1 MLLFLAA
8 LILLIIGLPSKKV
21 REQDSRIVI
30 AYVSLFLL
38 GLILSVLHL
47 TGTLYILSTLFQN
60 VMHSIVVKAGA

>member
-1 MLLFLAA
+1 MLIFLSA
-8 LILLIIGLPSKKV
+8 LILLIIGHPPKKV

-38 GLILSVLHL
+38 GLILALLHL